1 MRTTRDFINYSL
13 RFVRGRV
20 LDAGGGPSA
29 KYKRVISDVSDDY
42 VCLDLQAGGE
52 VDVVGDVAAMP
63 FDGGSFDT
71 VFCNQVLEHVQNP
84 LEVVKESARVLK
96 VGGYFICSAPFL
108 EPSHADPSD
117 FFRYTPDG
125 LSALCDSTGLK
136 VVESG
141 KYGGVWTVLFSFIKF
156 SMFDPY
162 KKNNKW
168 SKRAVRYLDLIA
180 AVLDRGSGPGKIYS
194 DSYVIAVKK

>member
-29 KYKRVISDVSDDY
+29 KYKRIISDVSDDY
-42 VCLDLQAGGE
+42 ICLDLQLGGE
-52 VDVVGDVAAMP
+52 VDVVGDVVAMP
-63 FDGGSFDT
+63 FDDESFDT
-71 VFCNQVLEHVQNP
+71 VFCNQVLEHVDNP
-84 LEVVKESARVLK
+84 QKVVKESARVLK
-96 VGGYFICSAPFL
+96 SGGYFICSAPFL
-108 EPSHADPSD
+108 EPSHADPND

-125 LSALCDSTGLK
+125 LSSLCESANFK

-141 KYGGVWTVLFSFIKF
+141 KYGGIWTVFFSFIKF

-162 KKNNKW
+162 KKGGKW
-168 SKRAVRYLDLIA
+168 SKRFVRYLDWIA
-180 AVLDRGSGPGKIYS
+180 SVLDNTSGLGKIYS
-194 DSYVIAVKK
+194 DSYVIAFKK